1 MLESTVSIGKQ
12 KGKNIFYF
20 VSLVTRYSR
29 KVGNICTGIEFVGDV
44 KIEKLKSI
52 LYYIKLNYNFYT
64 ILKISFEIKIVYITI
79 WIRWFL
85 FDILK

>member
-1 MLESTVSIGKQ
+1 VLESTVSIGKQ

-29 KVGNICTGIEFVGDV
+29 KVGNVCTGIEFVGDV
-44 KIEKLKSI
+44 KNEKLKSI
-52 LYYIKLNYNFYT
+52 LHYIILNYNLYT
-64 ILKISFEIKIVYITI
+64 LLKFSFEIKIVYIEI
-79 WIRWFL
+79 YIRWFL